1 MFVVYECFCRC
12 VDVHT
17 YEQNVWRSEA
27 SSTTT
32 FLVLER
38 VSLDLELIHRPDW
51 LVGAFTRG
59 LKL

>member
-38 VSLDLELIHRPDW
+38 VSLTWSSSIDQ
-51 LVGAFTRG
+51 TG
-59 LKL
+59 LLGLSPEG